1 MSAELRVADLVPSL
15 DRDTRADLLNRQY
28 VELLELKWH
37 LISEG
42 LDGIVPTKFRD
53 LVDNLTMQAASTI
66 RYVTAGKR
74 TNLQPLIDNHKRE
87 EYKITPGYSVGD
99 ILVLKLNDELIIH
112 RIVEVTSN
120 NYICERGNLE
130 LDDNGKYVVIFK
142 NEKKITIGKKVI
154 IGRIVFHGIEELN
167 GNLDTYSNSIKRA
180 KLKIMLQILEEE
192 LTLIWAK
199 YLPYK

>member
-1 MSAELRVADLVPSL
+1 MNPELGLADLVSSL

-42 LDGIVPTKFRD
+42 LDGIVPTKFRE
-53 LVDNLTMQAASTI
+53 LVDNLSIQAASTI
-66 RYVTAGKR
+66 RYVTGGKR
-74 TNLQPLIDNHKRE
+74 SNLQPLTENHKCE

-99 ILVLKLNDELIIH
+99 ILVLKLNDELTIH
-112 RIVEVTSN
+112 RIVDVTSK
-120 NYICERGNLE
+120 NYLCERGDLE
-130 LDDNGKYVVIFK
+130 IDDNDKYVVVFK
-142 NEKKITIGKKVI
+142 KEKKIKIGKKVI

-167 GNLDTYSNSIKRA
+167 SNLDTHSNSIKRA
-180 KLKIMLQILEEE
+180 KLKIMLQILEEK
-192 LTLIWAK
+192 LTLIWSK